1 MLEKIDFTL
10 FYYIGAIALVMTAN
24 TLFGIAKAQK
34 YDEFDWAILKK
45 GMIKYLLILLGVTFV
60 FGAGTLLPKFKITLP
75 VIEENVTIVQM
86 LSVMAIAVLIKYIRS
101 CYENFNE
108 LMGIEKELKEIS
120 VKETQKEEYLG

>member
-34 YDEFDWAILKK
+34 CDEFCWETLKK

-60 FGAGTLLPKFKITLP
+60 FFSGTLLPEFKVTLP
-75 VIEENVTIVQM
+75 VIEETVTIVQM
-86 LSVMAIAVLIKYIRS
+86 LSIVAIAILIKYVIS
-101 CYENFNE
+101 CYENLVELFNVQE
-108 LMGIEKELKEIS
+108 EIEKS
-120 VKETQKEEYLG
+120 VAEKQKDTFLG

>member
-34 YDEFDWAILKK
+34 YDEFDWKILKK
-45 GMIKYLLILLGVTFV
+45 GIVKYLLILLGVTFV
-60 FGAGTLLPKFKITLP
+60 FGAGTLLPEFKVTLP

-108 LMGIEKELKEIS
+108 LMGIQEEIKKTIAEK
-120 VKETQKEEYLG
+120 QKDEFLG

>member
-34 YDEFDWAILKK
+34 YYEIAWKILKK
-45 GMIKYLLILLGVTFV
+45 GIVKYLLILLGVTFV
-60 FGAGTLLPKFKITLP
+60 FGAGTLLPEFKVTLP

-108 LMGIEKELKEIS
+108 LMGMQEEIEKTVAEK
-120 VKETQKEEYLG
+120 QKDEFLG

>member
-1 MLEKIDFTL
+1 MFENLDLTL
-10 FYYIGAIALVMTAN
+10 FYYIAAIALVMTAN

-34 YDEFDWAILKK
+34 YDKFDWIILKK
-45 GMIKYLLILLGVTFV
+45 GMIKYLLILLGVTFT
-60 FGAGTLLPKFKITLP
+60 FGAGTLLPEFKVTLP

-108 LMGIEKELKEIS
+108 LMGIQKEIEKT
-120 VKETQKEEYLG
+120 VAEKQKDEFLG